1 MLEDNDIIIFANDWG
16 GDPLSKHQ
24 IALRLA
30 ERNRI
35 LWVNSMGNR
44 NPTVSVHDMRRAWK
58 KVCQFARGC
67 QPVANNI
74 FRFCPLVLPFHGNSA
89 ARWINRRLL
98 SWSLRRACGKLGFR
112 APVTLTFVPNSV
124 DVTGSL
130 GERLVIYYCVDEYS
144 QFTGANRAAV
154 LDMERRL
161 MEKADLVVVS
171 ASRLY
176 DTKRASNRNTVLIT
190 HGVDVDHFRSACSE
204 ETPVP
209 EDAAALPGP
218 VIGFYGLIEDWV
230 DLEVIRHM
238 AVARPEWSFLM
249 IGQVKTDTS
258 AVSKLAN
265 VHFTGRREYQSL
277 PGYCKK
283 FDIAVLPFVVNELT
297 LAANPL
303 KVREYL
309 AAGLPVVA
317 TPLPE
322 VQKLGNLICAA
333 TTPEE
338 FLNQCDALL
347 RAGRRGPDL
356 AVSHLMDAE
365 SWEGKVEVL
374 SELIR
379 RLPGQVERS
388 VPGIAAHGQVV

>member
-1 MLEDNDIIIFANDWG
+1 MIEGNDIIIFANDWG

-30 ERNRI
+30 QRNRI
-35 LWVNSMGNR
+35 VWVNSMGNR
-44 NPTVSVHDMRRAWK
+44 NPTVSAHDLRRALRKLWQF
-58 KVCQFARGC
+58 CQGC
-67 QPVANNI
+67 QPVASNI
-74 FRFCPLVLPFHGNSA
+74 NRFCPLVIPFHGNRA

-98 SWSLRRACGKLGFR
+98 AWGIRRACQQLGFR
-112 APVTLTFVPNSV
+112 DPVTLTFVPNSV
-124 DVTGSL
+124 DVAGSL
-130 GERLVIYYCVDEYS
+130 GERLIVYYCVDEYS
-144 QFTGANRAAV
+144 QFTGADRTAI
-154 LDMERRL
+154 LEMEGRL

-176 DTKRASNRNTVLIT
+176 ETKRASNANTILIT
-190 HGVDVDHFRSACSE
+190 HGVDVDHFRKACVE
-204 ETPVP
+204 ETSVP

-230 DLEVIRHM
+230 DLDVIRHM
-238 AVARPEWSFLM
+238 ATARPEWSFLM
-249 IGQVKTDTS
+249 IGEVKTDTS
-258 AVSKLAN
+258 AVRRLPN
-265 VHFTGRREYQSL
+265 VHFLGRRTYQSL

-322 VQKLGNLICAA
+322 VQKLGALVRAA

-338 FLNQCDALL
+338 FLEECDALL
-347 RAGRRGPDL
+347 HAGRRGPDL
-356 AVSHLMDAE
+356 GVSHRMDAE
-365 SWEGKVEVL
+365 SWDGKVEVL
-374 SELIR
+374 SELIT
-379 RLPGQVERS
+379 RLPDRAGAR
-388 VPGIAAHGQVV
+388 AARQQTAA

>member
-1 MLEDNDIIIFANDWG
+1 MIEGKDIILFSNDWG

-30 ERNRI
+30 KKNRI

-44 NPTVSVHDMRRAWK
+44 SPTVSAHDLRRILK
-58 KVCQFARGC
+58 KLWQFCLGC
-67 QPVANNI
+67 RPVADNI
-74 FRFCPLVLPFHGNSA
+74 FRFCPLVIPFHGNPA

-98 SWSLRRACGKLGFR
+98 AWSLRRACRKLGFSHM
-112 APVTLTFVPNSV
+112 VTLTFVPNSV
-124 DVTGSL
+124 DVAGSL
-130 GERLVIYYCVDEYS
+130 GEEQLIYYCVDEYS
-144 QFTGANRAAV
+144 QFTGADRTAI

-176 DTKRASNRNTVLIT
+176 ETKRASNANTVLIT
-190 HGVDVDHFRSACSE
+190 HGVDVDHFRTACLE
-204 ETPVP
+204 ETAVP
-209 EDAAALPGP
+209 EEAAKLPSP

-238 AVARPEWSFLM
+238 ATARPEWSFLM
-249 IGQVKTDTS
+249 IGEVKTDTS
-258 AVSKLAN
+258 GVRDLPN
-265 VHFTGRREYQSL
+265 VHFTGRRPYQSL
-277 PGYCKK
+277 PGYCRKI
-283 FDIAVLPFVVNELT
+283 DIALLPFVVNELT

-322 VQKLGNLICAA
+322 VQRLGSLVRAA

-347 RAGRRGPDL
+347 ASGERGPDL
-356 AVSHLMDAE
+356 AASRHMDAE
-365 SWEGKVEVL
+365 SWDGKVEIL
-374 SELIR
+374 SELIA
-379 RLPGQVERS
+379 RLPGREERRGPLTAR
-388 VPGIAAHGQVV
+388 VQAA

>member
-1 MLEDNDIIIFANDWG
+1 MIEGKDIILFSNDWG

-30 ERNRI
+30 RKNRV

-44 NPTVSVHDMRRAWK
+44 NPTVSAHDLRRVVK
-58 KVCQFARGC
+58 KLWQFCRGC
-67 QPVANNI
+67 RPVANNI
-74 FRFCPLVLPFHGNSA
+74 FRFCPLVIPFHGNRA

-98 SWSLRRACGKLGFR
+98 VWSLRRACRKLGFGQLM
-112 APVTLTFVPNSV
+112 TLTFVPNSV
-124 DVTGSL
+124 DVVGSL
-130 GERLVIYYCVDEYS
+130 GEYPVIYYCVDEYS
-144 QFTGANRAAV
+144 QFTGADRTAI

-176 DTKRASNRNTVLIT
+176 ETKRTGNANTVLIT
-190 HGVDVDHFRSACSE
+190 HGVDVDHFRTACLE

-209 EDAAALPGP
+209 EDAATLPGP

-230 DLEVIRHM
+230 DIEVIRHM
-238 AVARPEWSFLM
+238 ATARPEWSFLM
-249 IGQVKTDTS
+249 IGEVKTDIS
-258 AVSKLAN
+258 AVRRLPN
-265 VHFTGRREYQSL
+265 VHFPGRRPYQSL
-277 PGYCKK
+277 PGYCRK

-322 VQKLGNLICAA
+322 VQKLGELVRAA
-333 TTPEE
+333 TTPAE
-338 FLNQCDALL
+338 FLAQCDALIDS
-347 RAGRRGPDL
+347 GRRGPDL
-356 AVSHLMDAE
+356 AVSRQMDAE
-365 SWEGKVEVL
+365 SWDRKVEVL
-374 SELIR
+374 SELIM
-379 RLPGQVERS
+379 RLAGRAEPRDLR
-388 VPGIAAHGQVV
+388 AAAVQAA